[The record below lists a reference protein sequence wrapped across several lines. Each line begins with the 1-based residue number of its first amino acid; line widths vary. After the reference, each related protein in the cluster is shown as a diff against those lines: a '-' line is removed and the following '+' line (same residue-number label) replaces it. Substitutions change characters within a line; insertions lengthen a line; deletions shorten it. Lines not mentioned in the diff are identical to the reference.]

1 MTVYNMKYLVEQES
15 KTPKLK
21 HHKFRV
27 RAAIFLT
34 YLLRMYRYKD
44 VITLSP
50 KEIEDDLG
58 IPKDIVDHL
67 LKTYAT
73 LSYSKGDSKTKFHF
87 VRSKKHKDKL
97 ICHIIVLLL
106 IIREYHFDVKH
117 LINALKI
124 DFVKLVNYLRMVS
137 CFPKKTK
144 KVVKEGEEEETP
156 DKEIKKRKSEWSLSN
171 TGSLTVYLKA
181 PMRFRNKT
189 KK

>member
-1 MTVYNMKYLVEQES
+1 MKYLVEQES
-15 KTPKLK
+15 KNPKLK

-34 YLLRMYRYKD
+34 YLLRLYRYKD
-44 VITLSP
+44 VITLTP

-67 LKTYAT
+67 LENYAT
-73 LSYSKGDSKTKFHF
+73 LSYGKGNTNNKFHY

-97 ICHIIVLLL
+97 ICHIVVLLL
-106 IIREYHFDVKH
+106 IIRDFSFDVKH

-124 DFVKLVNYLRMVS
+124 DFVKLVNYLRMIS
-137 CFPKKTK
+137 CFPKKTR
-144 KVVKEGEEEETP
+144 KVQNEDEDGESP
-156 DKEIKKRKSEWSLSN
+156 EIEQKKRKGEWALSN
-171 TGSLTVYLKA
+171 TGSLMVYLKA